1 MGAKRPGRYTKNS
14 QKVRYVQILEASK
27 MGETKR
33 EADRVMSQAIIEF
46 LILNIP
52 ILGTLKDKELMVIEK
67 YLNFI
72 ELTPGEIVFE
82 EGDPGD
88 FVCFVVEG
96 SLDVVKTSETG
107 EDIVISTLSK
117 GRSIGEMA
125 VIDDLPRSATVK
137 ARTKATLL
145 TLSRENFEYILSE
158 HSNIGVK
165 ILKGIARLLSLNLRK
180 TSSRLA
186 DYMLPLG

>member
-1 MGAKRPGRYTKNS
+1 
-14 QKVRYVQILEASK
+14 
-27 MGETKR
+27 MGESR
-33 EADRVMSQAIIEF
+33 QEADRVMSQAIIEF

-82 EGDPGD
+82 EGDRGD
-88 FVCFVVEG
+88 YVCFVVEG
-96 SLDVVKTSETG
+96 SLDVLKKSETG
-107 EDIVISTLSK
+107 DEILISTLSK
-117 GRSIGEMA
+117 GRSIGEMS
-125 VIDDLPRSATVK
+125 VIDDLPRSATIK
-137 ARTKATLL
+137 AQTKSTLL
-145 TLSRENFEYILSE
+145 TLSRENFDYILAE
-158 HSNIGVK
+158 HSTIGVK
-165 ILKGIARLLSLNLRK
+165 IIKGIARLLCLNLRK

>member
-1 MGAKRPGRYTKNS
+1 
-14 QKVRYVQILEASK
+14 
-27 MGETKR
+27 MGESKQ

-82 EGDPGD
+82 EGDRGD
-88 FVCFVVEG
+88 YVCFVVEG
-96 SLDVVKTSETG
+96 SLDVLKRAETG
-107 EDIVISTLSK
+107 QDIVISTLSK
-117 GRSIGEMA
+117 GRSIGEMS
-125 VIDDLPRSATVK
+125 VIDDLPRSASVK

-145 TLSRENFEYILSE
+145 TLSRENFDYILAE
-158 HSNIGVK
+158 HATIGVK
-165 ILKGIARLLSLNLRK
+165 ILKGVARLLCLNLRK

>member
-1 MGAKRPGRYTKNS
+1 
-14 QKVRYVQILEASK
+14 
-27 MGETKR
+27 MGETKQ
-33 EADRVMSQAIIEF
+33 EAERVMSQAIIEF

-72 ELTPGEIVFE
+72 EMTAGEIVFA
-82 EGDPGD
+82 EGDRGD
-88 FVCFVVEG
+88 YVCFVVEG
-96 SLDVVKTSETG
+96 SLDVLKKSEVG

-145 TLSRENFEYILSE
+145 TLSRENFDYVLAE
-158 HSNIGVK
+158 HSAIGVK

>member
-1 MGAKRPGRYTKNS
+1 
-14 QKVRYVQILEASK
+14 
-27 MGETKR
+27 MGETKQ

-72 ELTPGEIVFE
+72 EMTPGEIVFE
-82 EGDPGD
+82 EGDRGD
-88 FVCFVVEG
+88 YVCFVVEG
-96 SLDVVKTSETG
+96 SLDVLKKSEAG

-145 TLSRENFEYILSE
+145 TLSRENFDYVLAE
-158 HSNIGVK
+158 HSAIGVK

>member
-1 MGAKRPGRYTKNS
+1 
-14 QKVRYVQILEASK
+14 
-27 MGETKR
+27 MGESSL

-52 ILGTLKDKELMVIEK
+52 ILGTLQDKELMVIES

-72 ELTPGEIVFE
+72 ELTPGEIVFR
-82 EGDPGD
+82 EGEPGD
-88 FVCFVVEG
+88 YVCFVVEG
-96 SLDVVKTSETG
+96 SLDVLKRSESG

-117 GRSIGEMA
+117 GRSIGEMS
-125 VIDDLPRSATVK
+125 VIDDLPRSASVK

-145 TLSRENFEYILSE
+145 TLSRENFDYILAE
-158 HSNIGVK
+158 HSKIGVK
-165 ILKGIARLLSLNLRK
+165 ILKGIARLLCLNLRK

>member
-1 MGAKRPGRYTKNS
+1 MGK
-14 QKVRYVQILEASK
+14 
-27 MGETKR
+27 TKR
-33 EADRVMSQAIIEF
+33 GTDRVMSQAIIEF

-52 ILGTLKDKELMVIEK
+52 ILGTLRDKELMVIEK

-72 ELTPGEIVFE
+72 ELNPGETVFE

-88 FVCFVVEG
+88 SVCFVVEG

-158 HSNIGVK
+158 YSNIGVK